1 MRLCD
6 ASPDALVPSAIAAWR
21 AVRVAGFVPKLLRFD
36 ESRCTLSLG
45 L

>member
-6 ASPDALVPSAIAAWR
+6 ASPDALVRSVIAEWR
-21 AVRVAGFVPKLLRFD
+21 AARVPGFVPKLLRFD

>member
-6 ASPDALVPSAIAAWR
+6 ASPDALVRAAIAAWR
-21 AVRVAGFVPKLLRFD
+21 AACLAGFVPKLLRFD